1 MRIGV
6 IVDNDLNDD
15 KRVLREI
22 EVLRG
27 SDYEIFVLCYG
38 FKGRNYQK
46 IQEIS
51 VTRIK
56 ISKRIKDYLFFFLN
70 TIPAY
75 EWFWSSSIRN
85 FIRTNHI
92 DCLHVHDLYMAEASR
107 SGIRKSGKN
116 IPMILDLHENYSYAV
131 TTYNWTR
138 GVLRRLISQPRKW
151 LVKEKKLLSYPKRII
166 VLSDEFRDHL
176 LSRYNSLSASD
187 FCAFPNVPSLEQ
199 VQKFQVKK
207 ELIPF
212 VKKAPVLLYFGVV
225 AERRGIFN
233 SLDAFREVIGKDYDA
248 DLVIIGPVDRKDR
261 KRFFEQI
268 GSAELKQ
275 RVRYIPWIDVSE
287 LPTWLDFSDICL
299 APFLRNPQHD
309 SGIANKIFDY
319 MSGKRPII
327 ASDCLPQQK
336 LIEKYDCGIVYHD
349 QKEFTE
355 SMIRLLND
363 RVLRTRLGENG
374 YKAVISDLNLGKI
387 KTNLINMYKGL
398 LNN

>member
-27 SDYEIFVLCYG
+27 GGYEIFVLCYG
-38 FKGRNYQK
+38 FKGRNYPK
-46 IQEIS
+46 IKEIS
-51 VTRIK
+51 VNRIK

-70 TIPAY
+70 TIPVY
-75 EWFWSSSIRN
+75 EWFWSSRIRN

-107 SGIRKSGKN
+107 SGIQKSARD
-116 IPMILDLHENYSYAV
+116 IPMVLDLHENYSYAV
-131 TTYNWTR
+131 TTYNWTK
-138 GVLRRLISQPRKW
+138 GVLRRFISQPRKW

-176 LSRYNSLSASD
+176 VSRYNSLSASD

-212 VKKAPVLLYFGVV
+212 VKKVPVLLYFGVV

-233 SLDAFREVIGKDYDA
+233 ALDAFRDVIGKDFSA

-261 KRFFEQI
+261 KSFFGLTE
-268 GSAELKQ
+268 APDLKA
-275 RVRYIPWIDVSE
+275 RIRYIPWIDVSD

-309 SGIANKIFDY
+309 SGVANKVFDY
-319 MSGKRPII
+319 MSGKKPVI

-336 LIEKYDCGIVYHD
+336 LIEKYECGLIFRD
-349 QKEFTE
+349 QKEFSE
-355 SMIRLLND
+355 SIIRLLGD
-363 RVLRTRLGENG
+363 DDLRRKMGENG
-374 YKAVISDLNLGKI
+374 YQAIISEFNLEKK
-387 KTNLINMYKGL
+387 KTDLINLYKGL

>member
-22 EVLRG
+22 EVLRDG
-27 SDYEIFVLCYG
+27 GYEIFVLCYG
-38 FKGRNYQK
+38 YRGRNYQK
-46 IQEIS
+46 IREIS
-51 VTRIK
+51 VTRLK

-70 TIPAY
+70 TIPVY
-75 EWFWSSSIRN
+75 EWFWSFRIRN

-92 DCLHVHDLYMAEASR
+92 DCLHVHDLYMSGASR
-107 SGIRKSGKN
+107 SGIRKSDKN

-131 TTYNWTR
+131 TTYNWTK

-151 LVKEKKLLSYPKRII
+151 LVKEKMLLSYPKRII

-176 LSRYNSLSASD
+176 VNKYKSLSASD
-187 FCAFPNVPSLEQ
+187 FCAFPNVPSLGQ
-199 VQKFQVKK
+199 VQKFLVKK

-233 SLDAFREVIGKDYDA
+233 ALDAFREVIGKDYDA
-248 DLVIIGPVDRKDR
+248 DLIIIGPVDRKDG

-268 GSAELKQ
+268 ESAELKQ
-275 RVRYIPWIDVSE
+275 RVSYIPWIDVSE

-309 SGIANKIFDY
+309 SGVANKIFDY
-319 MSGKRPII
+319 MSGKRPVI
-327 ASDCLPQQK
+327 ASDCRPQQK
-336 LIEKYDCGIVYHD
+336 LIEKYDCGLIFRD
-349 QKEFTE
+349 QKEFSE
-355 SMIRLLND
+355 SIVRLLGD
-363 RVLRTRLGENG
+363 DDLRRKMGENG
-374 YKAVISDLNLGKI
+374 YQAIISEFNLEKK
-387 KTNLINMYKGL
+387 KTDLINLYKGL
-398 LNN
+398 LIN

>member
-22 EVLRG
+22 EVLRDG
-27 SDYEIFVLCYG
+27 GYEIFVLCYG
-38 FKGRNYQK
+38 YRGRNYQK
-46 IQEIS
+46 IREIS
-51 VTRIK
+51 VTRLK

-75 EWFWSSSIRN
+75 EWFWSSGIRN

-92 DCLHVHDLYMAEASR
+92 DCLHVHDLYMSEASR
-107 SGIRKSGKN
+107 SGIWKSGKN

-131 TTYNWTR
+131 TTYNWTK
-138 GVLRRLISQPRKW
+138 GVLRCLISQPRKW
-151 LVKEKKLLSYPKRII
+151 QVKEKKLLSYPNRII
-166 VLSDEFRDHL
+166 VLSDEFRDRL
-176 LSRYNSLSASD
+176 VSKYNSLSASD
-187 FCAFPNVPSLEQ
+187 FCTFPNVPSLGQ
-199 VQKFQVKK
+199 VQKFLVKK

-233 SLDAFREVIGKDYDA
+233 ALDAFREVIGKDYDA
-248 DLVIIGPVDRKDR
+248 DLVIIGPVDRKDS

-268 GSAELKQ
+268 ESAELKQ

-309 SGIANKIFDY
+309 SGVANKIFDY
-319 MSGKRPII
+319 MSGKRPVI
-327 ASDCLPQQK
+327 ASDCRPQQK
-336 LIEKYDCGIVYHD
+336 LIEKYDCGLIFRD
-349 QKEFTE
+349 QKEFSE
-355 SMIRLLND
+355 SIIRLLGD
-363 RVLRTRLGENG
+363 DDLRTKMGENG
-374 YKAVISDLNLGKI
+374 YQAIISEFNLEKK
-387 KTNLINMYKGL
+387 KTDLINLYKGL